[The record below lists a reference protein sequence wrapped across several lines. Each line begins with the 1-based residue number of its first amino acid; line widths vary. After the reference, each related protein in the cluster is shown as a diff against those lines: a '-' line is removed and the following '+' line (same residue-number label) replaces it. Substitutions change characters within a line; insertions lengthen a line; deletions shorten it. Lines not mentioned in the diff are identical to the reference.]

1 MYNFTFTTIGGN
13 TRVHIAKGEDIR
25 HLGELDE
32 KMWTVL
38 SCPTTGLEISSDSLS
53 LIDTD
58 KDGHIRLDEVVG
70 AANWL
75 CAVVRNPDILLEEK
89 DEMTLA
95 DFNEDNEE
103 AKQMLGIAR
112 QVAGDKKTI
121 TLAEVQAAVAA
132 IAVEQQPLPEAPYA
146 ADLIAAVHENETAYN
161 AWFRAAELEKLGL
174 AVTDPEQQPKIDE
187 KEWRTMTTAIAD

>member
-38 SCPTTGLEISSDSLS
+38 SCPTTGLEISSDSLR

-132 IAVEQQPLPEAPYA
+132 IAFALTSCALPINKHLLFLFLRKNNITTLN
-146 ADLIAAVHENETAYN
+146 LIKYFVSRSRVN
-161 AWFRAAELEKLGL
+161 
-174 AVTDPEQQPKIDE
+174 
-187 KEWRTMTTAIAD
+187 